1 MELTMK
7 FLECQNYKIPMV
19 FVTALSY
26 AKQCNSNPDYYGRV
40 RFVSFTPAEISVRFE
55 ITRQRCEVIQQD
67 FATWCEVVESWI
79 EGLSVKTAP
88 APFLMSGMPLYSSLL
103 FGLVSVNA
111 SWNYEGNEVIGLEVD
126 AVFSGVLPSKE
137 ASRDKVLTTDEP
149 DIIIPAVKITVNGVE
164 LESSEV
170 ATITDLNMTESS
182 CDLSMAFGDATKILS
197 RDVLEAIHNDNNA
210 KINIDGYGDFYIIE
224 SSLVDDELS
233 IKSSKLPITYNKTY
247 SKTYN
252 NSKLDF
258 PELSDQTNNRI
269 KYLAWHGTQ
278 SERLKQLQQ
287 AFGFL
292 IDFHEMTINN
302 IPDKLI
308 SNTDFSAYVN
318 NDLITENITKV
329 VWQDGLHTY
338 EAGSEGGAVYGID
351 SPCTCDDASV
361 AERCLKY
368 YKYQQNYISIT
379 IPYDPRIR
387 HHSVINVIKNATS
400 IPCMVEKYNI
410 DFFTNKME
418 LECHWI

>member
-1 MELTMK
+1 MK
-7 FLECQNYKIPMV
+7 SIEHDEQKKLMDWWAEFSALHGLPIIALFAIP
-19 FVTALSY
+19 
-26 AKQCNSNPDYYGRV
+26 NGGERN
-40 RFVSFTPAEISVRFE
+40 
-55 ITRQRCEVIQQD
+55 
-67 FATWCEVVESWI
+67 
-79 EGLSVKTAP
+79 
-88 APFLMSGMPLYSSLL
+88 
-103 FGLVSVNA
+103 
-111 SWNYEGNEVIGLEVD
+111 
-126 AVFSGVLPSKE
+126 
-137 ASRDKVLTTDEP
+137 
-149 DIIIPAVKITVNGVE
+149 II
-164 LESSEV
+164 V
-170 ATITDLNMTESS
+170 ATRMKAEGVRRGVPDLFLALPKRSYHG
-182 CDLSMAFGDATKILS
+182 LF
-197 RDVLEAIHNDNNA
+197 
-210 KINIDGYGDFYIIE
+210 IE
-224 SSLVDDELS
+224 LKKPKGGKVSEHQ
-233 IKSSKLPITYNKTY
+233 KEY
-247 SKTYN
+247 
-252 NSKLDF
+252 
-258 PELSDQTNNRI
+258 I

-338 EAGSEGGAVYGID
+338 EAGSEGGAFYGID
-351 SPCTCDDASV
+351 SPCACDDSTV

-410 DFFTNKME
+410 NFFTNEME